1 MTCKFLK
8 IVIDLKATANSNA
21 GKAFSTSLPWPLLK
35 KYELGFLPHLALGPW
50 LGLPK
55 IEVEEPLSPRVGVM
69 RRISGARGRGA
80 LPKLKLSQ
88 SLSQTL
94 PFSRQSIVS
103 LRHVLSCA
111 QSSKSEFT

>member
-69 RRISGARGRGA
+69 RRIRNPGRGGGA
-80 LPKLKLSQ
+80 LPKRK
-88 SLSQTL
+88 
-94 PFSRQSIVS
+94 
-103 LRHVLSCA
+103 
-111 QSSKSEFT
+111 